1 MNSATATLYKEWVSS
16 PENWSGPEEH
26 YEPLGSVITASIKDE
41 AKFDK
46 SVRAVGTISSLR
58 KLYEFRG
65 GLVVERFL
73 RDHRFLNRLLLDAY
87 EEIREHFGVGTR
99 AVLEVVTEP
108 EAQEDQQLFVVI
120 RTKFPPKAAR
130 VLLAELDQEWWMDTL
145 PAAQDKM
152 EFALEYI

>member
-1 MNSATATLYKEWVSS
+1 M
-16 PENWSGPEEH
+16 
-26 YEPLGSVITASIKDE
+26 
-41 AKFDK
+41 
-46 SVRAVGTISSLR
+46 GTISSLR